1 MTLDELKVG
10 ESAMIVAV
18 NGEGSLRRFLLGMG
32 CTPKTKLTLQKIA
45 PMKDPI
51 EIRLRG
57 YTLTLRLED
66 ARNIE
71 VKLV

>member
-1 MTLDELKVG
+1 MTLDELNIGDKAVI
-10 ESAMIVAV
+10 SAV

-32 CTPKTKLTLQKIA
+32 CTPKTEVCLVKAA
-45 PMKDPI
+45 PLKDPI

-57 YTLTLRLED
+57 YSLTLRLED

-71 VKLV
+71 VIK